1 MADSAELQN
10 DFPVEASIPDG
21 GVTLDSILCTEEL
34 RRRPCRPPDYQKEN
48 RALVALASAL
58 LDSQSNI
65 LQTLAETILDVTQC
79 DSSGLSL
86 LTKDDGGKRFYW
98 PAIAGMWSRTLAA
111 GRRAISVPAETC
123 SIATVHCCSNISS
136 GVTPIC
142 CQ

>member
-1 MADSAELQN
+1 VADSAELQN

-65 LQTLAETILDVTQC
+65 LQTLAETACASAMKGTGQIWRNTANGIARAQ
-79 DSSGLSL
+79 SL
-86 LTKDDGGKRFYW
+86 
-98 PAIAGMWSRTLAA
+98 
-111 GRRAISVPAETC
+111 
-123 SIATVHCCSNISS
+123 AT
-136 GVTPIC
+136 
-142 CQ
+142 

>member
-1 MADSAELQN
+1 VADSAELQN

-34 RRRPCRPPDYQKEN
+34 RRRPCRPPDYQTEN

-58 LDSQSNI
+58 LDSPSNI

-98 PAIAGMWSRTLAA
+98 PAIAGMWSPHVGGGTPRDFGPCGDVLDRNRTLLF
-111 GRRAISVPAETC
+111 
-123 SIATVHCCSNISS
+123 
-136 GVTPIC
+136 
-142 CQ
+142 